1 MPSGKRRATAEQLP
15 DQSCNFLFTG
25 VAGGLLLR
33 PWFDRLALNLV
44 ANWYLPLSRGWAAG
58 VGCEGS
64 YDRFREDIGPA
75 ADRLG
80 QIRNL
85 LVEMLDR
92 RRLRDE
98 LLAAWEEDFFA
109 ESAPAPNQ
117 LIAREL
123 ARVHETNSFMAM
135 RRAFLPI
142 RKQLPAARW
151 DVKSP
156 AEVRAL
162 QADRLADPATA
173 YAAPEASS
181 VTESHTIAGPRGP
194 EWWIRMKSPSAV
206 AGDTAWARAQAPR
219 HGPVKGVLIL
229 LHGIGMEP
237 EMWRSIASPAASLVD
252 QGICLISPEG
262 PWHGRRCPRGEYGG
276 ERILARGPLGFID
289 LFDAW
294 IAESAVW
301 IGWARE
307 RFDAPIA
314 LGGVSL
320 GALTA
325 QIALSAA
332 AHWPERSRPDSG
344 ILITTTRDIAELA
357 FDGSLAAKV
366 SLQDRMVSVG
376 WDRDELTSMEGL
388 LRPSNNPGLPPE
400 KIVMALG
407 EVDTVTPYSG
417 GRSLAETWNIPAQ
430 NLFVSQR
437 GHFSASLGLCRDSEP
452 LDRLCS
458 ILTNG

>member
-1 MPSGKRRATAEQLP
+1 LFSG
-15 DQSCNFLFTG
+15 F
-25 VAGGLLLR
+25 AGDVLLR
-33 PWFDRLALNLV
+33 PWFDRLALNFV
-44 ANWYLPLSRGWAAG
+44 SNWYLPLSRGWAAG
-58 VGCEGS
+58 VGSEGS
-64 YDRFREDIGPA
+64 YDRFCEEIGPA
-75 ADRLG
+75 ADRIG

-85 LVEMLDR
+85 LVKMLDR

-98 LLAAWEEDFFA
+98 ILAAWEEDFFA
-109 ESAPAPNQ
+109 ESAPAQDQ

-123 ARVHETNSFMAM
+123 ARVHTTNSFMGM

-142 RKQLPAARW
+142 RKKLPAARW

-162 QADRLADPATA
+162 QADRLADLATA
-173 YAAPEASS
+173 YAEPEAIP
-181 VTESHTIAGPRGP
+181 VTESHTIPGPRGP
-194 EWWIRMKSPSAV
+194 EWWVRMKSPSAV
-206 AGDTAWARAQAPR
+206 AGDTAWARVQAPQN
-219 HGPVKGVLIL
+219 GPIRGVLTL

-237 EMWRSIASPAASLVD
+237 EMWRSLASPAAALID

-262 PWHGRRCPRGEYGG
+262 PWHGRRCPTGEYGG
-276 ERILARGPLGFID
+276 ERILARGPSGFID
-289 LFDAW
+289 LFEAW
-294 IAESAVW
+294 VAELALW

-307 RFDAPIA
+307 RFDAPVA

-332 AHWPERSRPDSG
+332 AHWRERSRPDAA

-357 FDGSLAAKV
+357 FDGSLAAKL

-376 WDRDELTSMEGL
+376 WNRDELTSMEGL
-388 LRPSNNPGLPPE
+388 LGPSDNPGLAPE

-407 EVDTVTPYSG
+407 EVDTVTPYPG
-417 GRSLAETWNIPAQ
+417 GRALAKTWRIPPE
-430 NLFVSQR
+430 NLFVSRR
-437 GHFSASLGLCRDSEP
+437 GHFSASLGLCRDSGP
-452 LDRLCS
+452 LDRLCA
-458 ILTNG
+458 ILTNR